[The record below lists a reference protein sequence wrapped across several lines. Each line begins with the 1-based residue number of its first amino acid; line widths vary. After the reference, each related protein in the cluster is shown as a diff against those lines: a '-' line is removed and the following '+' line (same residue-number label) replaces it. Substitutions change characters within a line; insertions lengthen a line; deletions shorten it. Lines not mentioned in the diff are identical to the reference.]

1 MTLILKLDLDM
12 IKMYL
17 HTKNEVS
24 MSSGSKVI
32 AWTDRNTDRQTHRQ
46 THRHTDMTENITYP
60 HTRVVMTHACQNI
73 TFLQL
78 LLRAVTIARR
88 FLRIIFGPLQI
99 VPFPA
104 KKCYTWIHQVANFQ
118 SVILHKYYHG
128 RSDWKHQVILMPN
141 ELFYRAR
148 SSCLLFLNIWKI
160 KTLYIIRQNMLRIF
174 FSKTHRHE
182 HILNARV
189 TKAVNVLWT
198 LSAHVV
204 AFDLQKT

>member
-24 MSSGSKVI
+24 MSSSSKVI
-32 AWTDRNTDRQTHRQ
+32 AWTDRNTDTQTHRQ
-46 THRHTDMTENITYP
+46 THRHDRKHYLPAYAGGNDTCLSKHYLPATTVAGSNK
-60 HTRVVMTHACQNI
+60 
-73 TFLQL
+73 
-78 LLRAVTIARR
+78 RR
-88 FLRIIFGPLQI
+88 FLSTIFGHPVQI

-141 ELFYRAR
+141 ELFYKAR

-160 KTLYIIRQNMLRIF
+160 KTLYIEGKICCV
-174 FSKTHRHE
+174 FS
-182 HILNARV
+182 
-189 TKAVNVLWT
+189 
-198 LSAHVV
+198 SAKLTDMST
-204 AFDLQKT
+204 F